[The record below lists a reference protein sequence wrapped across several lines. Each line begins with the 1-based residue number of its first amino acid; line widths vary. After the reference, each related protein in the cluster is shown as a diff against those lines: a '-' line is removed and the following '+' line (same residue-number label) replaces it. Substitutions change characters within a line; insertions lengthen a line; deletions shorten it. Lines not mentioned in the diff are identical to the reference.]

1 MVLNKK
7 ISVSLISSFFALSC
21 LFVLAP
27 TVPANAQDSEQAE
40 TRRQELERT
49 DAIKNE
55 IQFYIR
61 LLDSGNP
68 YLDEWS
74 RQNLIQ
80 LGSVAVPSLLTALEN
95 YKPRKRFL
103 ICEILGRIRDPKA
116 VPALIDHLEDSE
128 ANPSVASAAARA
140 LGKLGDRR
148 AIDALKDVLDSSDVE
163 LQYNAIEALG
173 HLRAKD
179 AVNSLLEKVDSDR
192 TTFYQL
198 RVSNAAISALGS
210 VRSKKPAVLKKL
222 KSILTSDDSSAK
234 EQATGLPTSYYV
246 VRALEQIA
254 LKTNGPIM
262 VSDSEEA
269 QQTRQK
275 TIDAW
280 VSWINGELGI
290 EESSG
295 DEGSE
300 NGEDSSDSNDG

>member
-1 MVLNKK
+1 MVLNKT
-7 ISVSLISSFFALSC
+7 ISVSLISSFFAVSC

-27 TVPANAQDSEQAE
+27 TVPATAQEGQQAE
-40 TRRQELERT
+40 TRRQEIQRT
-49 DAIKNE
+49 DAVKKE

-80 LGSVAVPSLLTALEN
+80 LGPAAVPSLLTALEN
-95 YKPRKRFL
+95 YKARKRFL
-103 ICEILGRIRDPKA
+103 ICEILGRIRDPEA

-140 LGKLGDRR
+140 LGQLGDRR
-148 AIDALKDVLDSSDVE
+148 AIEPLKKVLDTSDVE

-173 HLRAKD
+173 NLRAKD
-179 AVNSLLEKVDSDR
+179 TVDALLQKVDSDR
-192 TTFYQL
+192 TTFYQM

-210 VRSKKPAVLKKL
+210 LRTTKPAVLKKF
-222 KSILTSDDSSAK
+222 KSILTSESSTT
-234 EQATGLPTSYYV
+234 EEATGLPVSYYV

-254 LKTNGPIM
+254 LETKGPIM

-280 VSWINGELGI
+280 VSWINEELGI
-290 EESSG
+290 ESSSDDGGNGNGDGSSG
-295 DEGSE
+295 S
-300 NGEDSSDSNDG
+300 NGE